1 MSRGAGGTG
10 DTGTGLMV
18 HFSDMDDLILCET
31 VLETA
36 LDARGSKVG
45 IDGIG

>member
-31 VLETA
+31 A